1 MSAYPQILGVYVRNV
16 TADVGAGTTRGSYDQ
31 KTYWYVRRTGDDT
44 FEVQPINANH
54 VPSGLR
60 SVFGKGEF
68 MAAFSPE
75 PAYYERNTLPALKSL
90 QKKIAEGE
98 EQFALGRL
106 DEAERAFL
114 KALMIDELSVPANL
128 GAGAVYAEKREF
140 HKVKKALGIL
150 LNNDETFQAEQRA
163 RFNTLGMS
171 LRKQGMLDEALEY
184 YRKALE
190 YNDKDENLHFNL
202 ARVHFDKGD
211 HIAALD
217 HLERCLAIN
226 PDLEVAR
233 KFQRYCRKQL
243 GGSGLGSGDALR

>member
-1 MSAYPQILGVYVRNV
+1 MSVYPQILGVYARQAE
-16 TADVGAGTTRGSYDQ
+16 ADVGTGATQGSYSQ
-31 KTYWYVRRTGDDT
+31 TTYWYVRRTGDDA
-44 FEVQPINANH
+44 FEVQPLNANH

-60 SVFGKGEF
+60 SVFPKGEF
-68 MAAFSPE
+68 LAAFSPE
-75 PAYYERNTLPALKSL
+75 PAYYERNTLPALRSL

-98 EQFALGRL
+98 EQFAKGRL

-140 HKVKKALGIL
+140 LKVKKVLGIL
-150 LNNDETFQAEQRA
+150 LNNDETFQVEQRA

-171 LRKQGMLDEALEY
+171 LRKQGMLDEALTY

-190 YNDKDENLHFNL
+190 YNDADENLHFNL
-202 ARVHFDKGD
+202 ARVYFDKGD
-211 HIAALD
+211 HVATLT
-217 HLERCLAIN
+217 HLEHCLRLN
-226 PDLEVAR
+226 PELEVAR

-243 GGSGLGSGDALR
+243 GDGGLGSAGALR